1 MEKNENQL
9 TFIDEQGNEVLCE
22 ILFTFNSEEFN
33 KNYVVFVADD
43 ASNTVGAASFI
54 ENGNQGQLEPITTD
68 EEWELIEDLLEQF
81 VEQMEQ
87 QQGGCHCQGEC
98 TCGEECE
105 CDGECDG
112 EEECTCGCHKNS
124 N

>member
-1 MEKNENQL
+1 MEKQYFTLIGEDGSE
-9 TFIDEQGNEVLCE
+9 TRAE
-22 ILFTFNSEEFN
+22 ILFTYHSKEFN

-54 ENGNQGQLEPITTD
+54 ENGNQGTLDPITTD

-81 VEQMEQ
+81 VAEQ
-87 QQGGCHCQGEC
+87 QNGHSCCHGEGCDC
-98 TCGEECE
+98 EECD

-112 EEECTCGCHKNS
+112 EEECNCGCHKNA

>member
-1 MEKNENQL
+1 MEKNYFTLISEDG
-9 TFIDEQGNEVLCE
+9 TETRAEVL
-22 ILFTFNSEEFN
+22 FTYYSEEFN

-54 ENGNQGQLEPITTD
+54 ENGNQGTLEPITTD
-68 EEWELIEDLLEQF
+68 EEWELIEDLLEQYVAQLEA
-81 VEQMEQ
+81 VE
-87 QQGGCHCQGEC
+87 GCACNC
-98 TCGEECE
+98 EECD

-112 EEECTCGCHKNS
+112 EEECSCGCHKNA